1 MVNAGD
7 GPTDAVVRAGLR
19 MWCFLVTDSMV
30 RDGFSGGECVCVF
43 FHFNHIAVLYQ
54 LVDSIIY
61 HLVPKVNRMLR
72 QTFVVSVRDHEIK
85 RSRHIIFI
93 HYVAY

>member
-43 FHFNHIAVLYQ
+43 FILIT
-54 LVDSIIY
+54 LPCCIS
-61 HLVPKVNRMLR
+61 L
-72 QTFVVSVRDHEIK
+72 
-85 RSRHIIFI
+85 
-93 HYVAY
+93 